1 MPLTIALATAIA
13 ALAGAGASVGQAV
26 YTDVNQPSQPKQP
39 SPADITKNAVQ
50 QATQQRQG
58 QAESA
63 AQLLPNLQYDTGG
76 GLSPD
81 AYSQLSSTFSGNA
94 GIGNSQQL
102 QELVN
107 KFLGTGNSG
116 FGGPGGFGSTS
127 PGLTGG

>member
-1 MPLTIALATAIA
+1 MPFIVPFIPLLAAGVTAGTSIGLDLT
-13 ALAGAGASVGQAV
+13 
-26 YTDVNQPSQPKQP
+26 NQPSSPKQP

-50 QATQQRQG
+50 QATQTRQG

-102 QELVN
+102 QDLVN

>member
-1 MPLTIALATAIA
+1 MPFIVPFIPLLAAGVTAGTSIGLDLT
-13 ALAGAGASVGQAV
+13 
-26 YTDVNQPSQPKQP
+26 NQPSSPKQP

-50 QATQQRQG
+50 QATQTRQG

-102 QELVN
+102 QDLVS